1 MRTWRAELS
10 TYHKSYMCHPLCL
23 CFCTYMYI
31 YIYVYIIYSCIYLYI
46 YIYMYQYQYHY
57 FIKPKNME
65 KNMSTKNTHIKFN
78 AKKRNKK
85 SQDSESHSN
94 LVPSF
99 NLQTDFFA
107 GGFLVRK
114 PLRALDSVHP
124 GWTSNAWTSS
134 NGSSTSTFYNFS
146 KTQVFW
152 SFEVTTLNLTW
163 ISLVPRFHAFVTNFS
178 KLKPFFRFQ
187 PTVTGGP

>member
-31 YIYVYIIYSCIYLYI
+31 YILYIHVFIYI
-46 YIYMYQYQYHY
+46 YIYIYVSISISLLH
-57 FIKPKNME
+57 K
-65 KNMSTKNTHIKFN
+65 TKKHAKKTCQQKTHISN
-78 AKKRNKK
+78 LMQKKHKK

-94 LVPSF
+94 IVPSF